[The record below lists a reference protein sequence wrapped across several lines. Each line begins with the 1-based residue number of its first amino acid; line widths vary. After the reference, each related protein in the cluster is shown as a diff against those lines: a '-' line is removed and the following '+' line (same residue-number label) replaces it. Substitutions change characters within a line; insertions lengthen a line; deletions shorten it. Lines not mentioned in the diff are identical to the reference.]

1 MHRVLVVVG
10 APSVLKQPI
19 STVLRS
25 LQNGNFSKTTEQ
37 WQRQHCE
44 GKERSNEGGFVQQQR
59 NSGLEAI
66 QYLKGVGPARAEALA
81 RSGIRNVEDLVY
93 YLPRGYIDRT
103 AMESIRQLR
112 QRLSA
117 SHHSP
122 LFENSEVA
130 LYSEVTVVGRV
141 VQKELRSLRNH
152 RSLLVVTIRD
162 DSGNIAEMLFWNGI
176 EYYRKRFHVGEWL
189 AISGRPELGRY
200 GQVQFHHPEVET
212 LDEEDAQTY
221 RQGGILPK
229 YPMTQAMHRARI
241 TSKVMRKII
250 RSALERYLPELR
262 DPLPKSL
269 LEKYRFLDRATAL
282 QEIHFPTSPQR
293 LQQARYRLKF
303 EEIFFFELLLA
314 LRHRGLKLRSRAL
327 PMLQKSPRARQLLD
341 SLPFE
346 LTGAQKRVLREII
359 ADLQRSEP
367 MNRLLQG
374 DVGSGKTIVAALAIV
389 YAVDNGFQAAIM
401 APTEILAEQH
411 FHTFQQ
417 YLEPLDI
424 TVVQLVGGQKQ
435 KLRRELLEQ
444 IASGE
449 ANVIVG
455 THALFQQ
462 TVEYHRLG
470 LIVIDEQHRFGVMQR
485 AALRERAMQS
495 YQQADVAP
503 HILVMSATPIPRT
516 LAMTLYGDLDVSI
529 IDEMPKG
536 RKPVMTKVVF
546 ESDLPELYQ
555 FVREQVQQGYQA
567 YFVYPLVE
575 QSEKLQLKS
584 AVEHYEYLQ
593 QKIFPDL
600 RIGLLHGQMF
610 WYEKEDVMRA
620 FKNREYDI
628 LVATTVIE
636 VGIDVPQ
643 ATIMVIENAERFG
656 LAQLHQL
663 RGRVGRG
670 AAQSY
675 CFLVT
680 KDHFRYHLSTK
691 DAASERSATI
701 VRLRT
706 MERTTNGFEIAEV
719 DLQLRG
725 PGDLLGTRQS
735 GLPEFRFIDLVRDG
749 NIISEARRE
758 AFAIVERDPQLR
770 TPPYRQLREEL
781 LSRFQE
787 EMMLLDVA

>member
-1 MHRVLVVVG
+1 M
-10 APSVLKQPI
+10 
-19 STVLRS
+19 
-25 LQNGNFSKTTEQ
+25 
-37 WQRQHCE
+37 
-44 GKERSNEGGFVQQQR
+44 
-59 NSGLEAI
+59 LE
-66 QYLKGVGPARAEALA
+66 
-81 RSGIRNVEDLVY
+81 
-93 YLPRGYIDRT
+93 
-103 AMESIRQLR
+103 
-112 QRLSA
+112 
-117 SHHSP
+117 
-122 LFENSEVA
+122 
-130 LYSEVTVVGRV
+130 
-141 VQKELRSLRNH
+141 
-152 RSLLVVTIRD
+152 
-162 DSGNIAEMLFWNGI
+162 
-176 EYYRKRFHVGEWL
+176 
-189 AISGRPELGRY
+189 
-200 GQVQFHHPEVET
+200 
-212 LDEEDAQTY
+212 
-221 RQGGILPK
+221 
-229 YPMTQAMHRARI
+229 
-241 TSKVMRKII
+241 
-250 RSALERYLPELR
+250 
-262 DPLPKSL
+262 KSL
-269 LEKYRFLDRATAL
+269 
-282 QEIHFPTSPQR
+282 
-293 LQQARYRLKF
+293 
-303 EEIFFFELLLA
+303 
-314 LRHRGLKLRSRAL
+314 
-327 PMLQKSPRARQLLD
+327 RARQLLER
-341 SLPFE
+341 LPFE
-346 LTGAQKRVLREII
+346 LTSAQKRVLREII
-359 ADLQRSEP
+359 ADLQRAEP

-374 DVGSGKTIVAALAIV
+374 DVGSGKTIVAVLAIV

-411 FHTFQQ
+411 FHTFQR
-417 YLEPLDI
+417 YLEPLGI

-444 IASGE
+444 IASGK
-449 ANVIVG
+449 ASVIVG

-495 YQQADVAP
+495 YQEAAVAP

-516 LAMTLYGDLDVSI
+516 LAMTLYG
-529 IDEMPKG
+529 
-536 RKPVMTKVVF
+536 
-546 ESDLPELYQ
+546 Q
-555 FVREQVQQGYQA
+555 FVREQVRQGYQA

-680 KDHFRYHLSTK
+680 KDHFRYHL
-691 DAASERSATI
+691 AARNATAERNATV

-735 GLPEFRFIDLVRDG
+735 GLPEFRFVDLVRDG
-749 NIISEARRE
+749 DIISAARRE

-770 TPPYRQLREEL
+770 TPPYRSLREEL
-781 LSRFQE
+781 LARFQE

>member
-1 MHRVLVVVG
+1 
-10 APSVLKQPI
+10 
-19 STVLRS
+19 
-25 LQNGNFSKTTEQ
+25 
-37 WQRQHCE
+37 
-44 GKERSNEGGFVQQQR
+44 
-59 NSGLEAI
+59 
-66 QYLKGVGPARAEALA
+66 
-81 RSGIRNVEDLVY
+81 
-93 YLPRGYIDRT
+93 
-103 AMESIRQLR
+103 
-112 QRLSA
+112 
-117 SHHSP
+117 
-122 LFENSEVA
+122 
-130 LYSEVTVVGRV
+130 
-141 VQKELRSLRNH
+141 
-152 RSLLVVTIRD
+152 
-162 DSGNIAEMLFWNGI
+162 
-176 EYYRKRFHVGEWL
+176 
-189 AISGRPELGRY
+189 
-200 GQVQFHHPEVET
+200 
-212 LDEEDAQTY
+212 
-221 RQGGILPK
+221 
-229 YPMTQAMHRARI
+229 
-241 TSKVMRKII
+241 
-250 RSALERYLPELR
+250 
-262 DPLPKSL
+262 
-269 LEKYRFLDRATAL
+269 
-282 QEIHFPTSPQR
+282 
-293 LQQARYRLKF
+293 
-303 EEIFFFELLLA
+303 
-314 LRHRGLKLRSRAL
+314 
-327 PMLQKSPRARQLLD
+327 
-341 SLPFE
+341 
-346 LTGAQKRVLREII
+346 
-359 ADLQRSEP
+359 

-374 DVGSGKTIVAALAIV
+374 DVGSGKTIVAVLAIV

-411 FHTFQQ
+411 FHTFQR
-417 YLEPLDI
+417 YLEPLGI

-444 IASGE
+444 IASGK
-449 ANVIVG
+449 ASVIVG

-495 YQQADVAP
+495 YQEAAVAP

-536 RKPVMTKVVF
+536 RKPVATKVVF
-546 ESDLPELYQ
+546 ESDLPALYQ
-555 FVREQVQQGYQA
+555 FVREQVRQGYQA

-680 KDHFRYHLSTK
+680 KDHFRYHL
-691 DAASERSATI
+691 AARNATAERNATV

-735 GLPEFRFIDLVRDG
+735 GLPEFRFVDLVRDG
-749 NIISEARRE
+749 DIISAARRE

-770 TPPYRQLREEL
+770 TPPYRSLREEL
-781 LSRFQE
+781 LARFQE